1 MTNPSPIW
9 EGNYVRHTTDGFVGI
24 HAGFTRLAH
33 LIQRPG
39 ELRAVRVELPG
50 GEVKVASERSLELSD
65 MEAYDRY
72 AGSIGVAVKRR
83 PVRTTAGRT

>member
-1 MTNPSPIW
+1 MTTPSPIW
-9 EGNYVRHTTDGFVGI
+9 EGHYVRHAADGFVGV

-33 LIQRPG
+33 LLQRPG

-50 GEVKVASERSLELSD
+50 GEVKVASERSLERAD
-65 MEAYDRY
+65 ADAYDRY

-83 PVRTTAGRT
+83 TARAMVGRA